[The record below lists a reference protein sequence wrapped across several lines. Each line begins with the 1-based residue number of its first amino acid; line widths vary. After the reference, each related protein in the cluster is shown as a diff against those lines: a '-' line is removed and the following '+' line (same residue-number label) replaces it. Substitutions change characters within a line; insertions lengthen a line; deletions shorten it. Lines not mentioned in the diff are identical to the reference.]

1 MSHRFTSKP
10 ITLDN
15 HKLLLSGIS
24 TDDTYWKAIGDNF
37 EPEFQRF
44 CRRLIRPDY
53 VCLDV
58 GANIGVKSLF
68 LSRHCPQGR
77 VIAVEA
83 GKLVADCLAANIAN
97 NGCSNVVS
105 HHAAAAGHDGTLT
118 FHEFSAWGRQGAS
131 GVEVE
136 ALTLETLVARHQ
148 LTRLDFI
155 KIDVE
160 GGEFPILESSLAL
173 INRFQSLVFVEINS
187 FTLLAFGNTNP
198 REFLRWIGA
207 NFSHVYALNRG
218 DPTHEMLTPVVSS
231 DDCIGILHRNL
242 VSDGCITDLVMSN
255 AAHRFTPA
263 PAHLEQQISAHLA
276 ELTQLRADLAQTSAD
291 SHRVEAAH
299 FAELTRLRAE
309 LAQASADLHRVE
321 AAHLAELM
329 QLRAELALASADSQ
343 RVEAERDALLRSSSW
358 RLTAPLRW
366 INRAS

>member
-1 MSHRFTSKP
+1 MSDRFTSKP

-83 GKLVADCLAANIAN
+83 GKLVADCLAATIAN

-198 REFLRWIGA
+198 REFLQWIGA

-218 DPTHEMLTPVVSS
+218 DPTHEVLTPVVSS

-242 VSDGCITDLVMSN
+242 VSDGCITDLVMTN

-263 PAHLEQQISAHLA
+263 PAHLEQQISRTPRRIDAA
-276 ELTQLRADLAQTSAD
+276 TGRPGTDFGRLTPR
-291 SHRVEAAH
+291 
-299 FAELTRLRAE
+299 
-309 LAQASADLHRVE
+309 
-321 AAHLAELM
+321 
-329 QLRAELALASADSQ
+329 
-343 RVEAERDALLRSSSW
+343 RSSALRRIDAPTGRAGSGFG
-358 RLTAPLRW
+358 RLTPRRSSASSR
-366 INRAS
+366 INAATCRAGTGFCRFTARRS

>member
-1 MSHRFTSKP
+1 MSDRFPSKQ
-10 ITLDN
+10 ITLDS
-15 HKLLLSGIS
+15 HKFLLSGIS
-24 TDDTYWKAIGDNF
+24 ADDTYWNGIGDNF

-83 GKLVADCLAANIAN
+83 GKLVADCLAGNITT

-105 HHAAAAGHDGTLT
+105 HQAAAAAHDGTLT
-118 FHEFSAWGRQGAS
+118 FEEVSAWGHQSAS

-136 ALTLETLVARHQ
+136 ALTLETLVAWHQ

-160 GGEFPILESSLAL
+160 GAEFPILESSLAL
-173 INRFQSLVFVEINS
+173 INRFEFLVFAELNS
-187 FTLLAFGNTNP
+187 FALLALGNTNP
-198 REFLRWIGA
+198 REFLQWIGA

-218 DPTHEMLTPVVSS
+218 DPTQEMMTPIIFS
-231 DDCIGILHRNL
+231 DGCIGVLHRNL
-242 VSDGCITDLVMSN
+242 VDDGCVTDLVMSN
-255 AAHRFTPA
+255 AAHRFMPT

-276 ELTQLRADLAQTSAD
+276 ELTQLRA
-291 SHRVEAAH
+291 
-299 FAELTRLRAE
+299 E
-309 LAQASADLHRVE
+309 LAK
-321 AAHLAELM
+321 
-329 QLRAELALASADSQ
+329 ASADSQ
-343 RVEAERDALLRSSSW
+343 RAEAERDALLRSSSW

-366 INRAS
+366 IKRSRAERLRRIEK